1 MLKRKLLHRRSQS
14 WMWRNRSMMLSFKWI
29 SKTLFTI
36 LMLQLTATA
45 GQQRAFFTV
54 KTGDG
59 VTLPCG
65 NVGQEKHNC
74 DRITWTF
81 SRPGNRNVSLFERSR
96 FTEEANAKSGRLSVA
111 ADCSLVIKSVTVED
125 SGQYG
130 CRQNNLIMVD
140 LSVVTMTEQRNNGK
154 VTFTCS
160 VSQLTYCRHSVMWLY
175 EGKEEIS
182 PDMNVSSCSAAVT
195 IPASHLHHNS
205 KFYQLLK
212 CKVQDGY
219 NAKKELLFT
228 FSRQSSGDKT
238 EQSTTTPAT
247 TSATTKSILTQS
259 ERTES
264 ALSTSSRWL
273 TSETPTAALFTK
285 NNQTK
290 SQGWI
295 WWAVMVSMLLAGLLI
310 TVIVIIGWIKTKGNK
325 KQKEDQPV
333 DFYASYASINHGN
346 ETRTNRNVPDTVIY
360 STLQAPSAVI

>member
-1 MLKRKLLHRRSQS
+1 MF
-14 WMWRNRSMMLSFKWI
+14 SFQR
-29 SKTLFTI
+29 I
-36 LMLQLTATA
+36 LMSLFLTLQITATA

-74 DRITWTF
+74 DRITWTL

-125 SGQYG
+125 SGQYR
-130 CRQNNLIMVD
+130 CRQNNFIMVD

-154 VTFTCS
+154 VAFTCS
-160 VSQLTYCRHSVMWLY
+160 VSQLTYCRHSVMLLY

-205 KFYQLLK
+205 KFYELLK

-219 NAKKELLFT
+219 DAKKELLFT
-228 FSRQSSGDKT
+228 FSHQSSGETPKSSVIT
-238 EQSTTTPAT
+238 TRHISTTRNRDTTQGYKAT
-247 TSATTKSILTQS
+247 TMNN
-259 ERTES
+259 
-264 ALSTSSRWL
+264 
-273 TSETPTAALFTK
+273 PT
-285 NNQTK
+285 
-290 SQGWI
+290 
-295 WWAVMVSMLLAGLLI
+295 
-310 TVIVIIGWIKTKGNK
+310 
-325 KQKEDQPV
+325 DQ
-333 DFYASYASINHGN
+333 HGN
-346 ETRTNRNVPDTVIY
+346 RY
-360 STLQAPSAVI
+360 FSF

>member
-238 EQSTTTPAT
+238 
-247 TSATTKSILTQS
+247 
-259 ERTES
+259 
-264 ALSTSSRWL
+264 
-273 TSETPTAALFTK
+273 
-285 NNQTK
+285 
-290 SQGWI
+290 GWI

-325 KQKEDQPV
+325 KQKEDQPQV